1 MNIGVTMRHYDTVI
15 IGAGPGGYE
24 SAFELGLAGVK
35 TLLIDKSKTAIGGTC
50 LNVGCIPTKNYLQ
63 SASFVSK
70 ISHFKSNGLQ
80 LVYEGLDLEN
90 LREQTTA
97 LINELRSGIVW
108 MLDQRKV
115 DTLFG
120 TATFADA
127 HSVLVDGETITFDHC
142 IIATGSFASSAPGI
156 VQNGKNIISSNE
168 VFDLVSIPRS
178 MVIIGSGP
186 IGCEFAS
193 FFSAFGTEVTMI
205 VRGSQIL
212 PQEDEDVA
220 KALQRVFKKHN
231 VKLMFDTN
239 AVNATEVSEG
249 VLVETTGEYTDKILC
264 DVVLCA
270 TGRSPNTSGLG
281 LEAIGVKLSSKGFI
295 NVNPSFQ
302 TDLGHIYAVG
312 DCIDTPGF
320 AHTAY
325 TEARIASRNIIH
337 SSAYTN
343 TSLNPSTI
351 FTEPSI
357 GRCGLNEKQATV
369 QGINVD
375 VKKIYYKANA
385 KAKILGD
392 DSGFAKIICE
402 HESGII
408 LGATIIGVEATE
420 IIHEMII
427 AVQKQM
433 TYKELRS
440 ITHVH
445 PSVSEIIRS
454 L

>member
-1 MNIGVTMRHYDTVI
+1 MRHYEAVV

-24 SAFELGLAGVK
+24 SALELGLAGIK
-35 TLLIDKSKTAIGGTC
+35 TLLIDKSKARIGGTC
-50 LNVGCIPTKNYLQ
+50 LNEGCIPTKNYLQ
-63 SASFVSK
+63 SASYVSK
-70 ISHFKSNGLQ
+70 IAHYQTNGVQ
-80 LVYEGLDLEN
+80 LEYKGLELGS
-90 LREQTTA
+90 LRNQTTA
-97 LINELRSGIVW
+97 LIDELRSGIVW
-108 MLDQRKV
+108 LLDQRKV
-115 DTLFG
+115 DTLYG
-120 TATFADA
+120 TATFVDTNTV
-127 HSVLVDGETITFDHC
+127 SVSGEEITFDHC
-142 IIATGSFASSAPGI
+142 IIATGSLSSSTPGI
-156 VQNGKNIISSNE
+156 IQNGTNIISSKE
-168 VFDLVSIPRS
+168 VFDLKSLPHS

-220 KALQRVFKKHN
+220 KAIQRIFKKHN
-231 VKLMFDTN
+231 VRLLFNSN
-239 AVNATEVSEG
+239 AVNATVEPEG
-249 VLVETTGEYTDKILC
+249 VSVNITGESTEILQC

-270 TGRSPNTSGLG
+270 TGRYPNTDGLG
-281 LEAIGVKLSSKGFI
+281 LENIGITLSQQGYI
-295 NVNPSFQ
+295 DVDQSFRTSQ
-302 TDLGHIYAVG
+302 SHIYAVG

-325 TEARIASRNIIH
+325 TEAHVAARNIIH
-337 SSAYTN
+337 SAAQTN
-343 TSLNPSTI
+343 ISLNPSTI
-351 FTEPSI
+351 FTEPQI
-357 GRCGLNEKQATV
+357 ARCGLNEKFALAQNRD
-369 QGINVD
+369 IE
-375 VKKIYYKANA
+375 VKKIYYKTNA

-392 DSGFAKIICE
+392 DSGFVKIICDPK
-402 HESGII
+402 SGVV

-420 IIHEMII
+420 IIHELII

-433 TYKELRS
+433 TYDELRT

>member
-1 MNIGVTMRHYDTVI
+1 MRHYDTVV

-35 TLLIDKSKTAIGGTC
+35 TLLIDKSKAAIGGTC

-70 ISHFKSNGLQ
+70 LDHFKTNGIQ
-80 LVYEGLDLEN
+80 FDYHGIDLEM
-90 LREQTTA
+90 LRNQTMA
-97 LINELRSGIVW
+97 LIDELRSGIVW
-108 MLDQRKV
+108 LLDQRKV
-115 DTLFG
+115 DMLFG
-120 TATFADA
+120 TAVFVDEHTL
-127 HSVLVDGETITFDHC
+127 SVDGEMVTFDHC
-142 IIATGSFASSAPGI
+142 IIATGSLASPTPGI
-156 VQNGKNIISSNE
+156 IQDGKKIISSNE
-168 VFDLVSIPRS
+168 VFDLTSLPKS

-220 KALQRVFKKHN
+220 KALQRVFKKQN
-231 VKLMFDTN
+231 VRLLFHSD
-239 AVNATEVSEG
+239 AVNATVEPEG
-249 VLVETTGEYTDKILC
+249 VSVQITGENTETLRC

-270 TGRSPNTSGLG
+270 TGRIPNTSILG
-281 LEAIGVKLSSKGFI
+281 LEKAGITILPRGYIEVDQ
-295 NVNPSFQ
+295 SFRTSQ
-302 TDLGHIYAVG
+302 SHIYAIG

-325 TEARIASRNIIH
+325 TEARVAAHNIIH
-337 SSAYTN
+337 LAEQTN

-351 FTEPSI
+351 FTEPQI
-357 GRCGLNEKQATV
+357 ARCGLNEKLSSAQNKE
-369 QGINVD
+369 IE

-392 DSGFAKIICE
+392 DSGFAKIICDK
-402 HESGII
+402 ESGIV

-420 IIHEMII
+420 IIHELII

-433 TYKELRS
+433 TYEELRT

-445 PSVSEIIRS
+445 PSVSEVIRY